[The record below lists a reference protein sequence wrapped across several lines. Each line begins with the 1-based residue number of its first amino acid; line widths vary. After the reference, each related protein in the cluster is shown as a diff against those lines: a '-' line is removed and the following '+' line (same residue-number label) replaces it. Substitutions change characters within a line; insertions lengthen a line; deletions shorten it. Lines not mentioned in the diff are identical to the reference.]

1 MYIITHTPDGKCKNC
16 TEDEDVVEHCQTYQ
30 KFVKSFTKFL
40 PCHYNDGDGVAW
52 IYSKLTLSLIKRFC
66 DTLPS
71 LSPPNTYQVF
81 RQCQREKIEFLPP
94 KRRKSIKKWKIVDK
108 YLHTLHKTGC
118 HRCMADLIK
127 ASYSESSDSIT
138 CRQMSEE
145 LSFDT
150 NLKSVN
156 SQSEQNYRYNVYL
169 PIRSDHLM
177 TCPWAQL
184 SDGYKIVEW
193 KWRPNSFIS
202 PVCWVR
208 YIRPADKS
216 QSDC

>member
-108 YLHTLHKTGC
+108 YLHYIRLAAIDVWQIWLRH
-118 HRCMADLIK
+118 LIQNLQIPYY
-127 ASYSESSDSIT
+127 A
-138 CRQMSEE
+138 RQTSEE